1 MKNIN
6 LNNEQRTTNNEQR
19 TTNNEQRTTNN
30 EQRTTKIQI
39 IDFSEYIQL
48 VFTDYTLRT
57 ITLGTAILG
66 AICGMLGSFAVLRKQ
81 SLLGDAISHAAL
93 PGIAIAFLITGT
105 KETNVLLIGAL
116 VSGLLGAF
124 WIRGITKR
132 THLKSDTALGL
143 ILSIFF
149 GFGMLLLTYIQK
161 LPNANQSGLDKFLF
175 GQAATL
181 LARDVWFMAIV
192 TFICLVVLLLFWKE
206 FKILLFDADYAKTLG
221 FNIQLI
227 DILITSFIVIAIVLG
242 LQTVGVVLMSA
253 MLLAP
258 AAAARQWTNSLGIMV
273 VLAAFFGATS
283 GVVGTAIS
291 ASQNNLSTG
300 PVIVLVAAVFVGF
313 SFIFSPSRG
322 LLFKQI
328 RFIQNR
334 KDLQLHKTL
343 AFMFE
348 IAEDHEDISH
358 PHAIKILNNFY
369 GYTRKS
375 LGKLERKEYI
385 NVKGS
390 MWSMTPKG
398 YHFAANLYNQQGN
411 ENE

>member
-1 MKNIN
+1 
-6 LNNEQRTTNNEQR
+6 
-19 TTNNEQRTTNN
+19 
-30 EQRTTKIQI
+30 
-39 IDFSEYIQL
+39 
-48 VFTDYTLRT
+48 
-57 ITLGTAILG
+57 
-66 AICGMLGSFAVLRKQ
+66 MLGSFAVLRKQ

-192 TFICLVVLLLFWKE
+192 TFICVVVLLLFWKE

-221 FNIQLI
+221 FNTQLI

-273 VLAAFFGATS
+273 VLAAF
-283 GVVGTAIS
+283 
-291 ASQNNLSTG
+291 LEL
-300 PVIVLVAAVFVGF
+300 VLVLSVRQLVQVK
-313 SFIFSPSRG
+313 ITYQ
-322 LLFKQI
+322 L
-328 RFIQNR
+328 
-334 KDLQLHKTL
+334 DL
-343 AFMFE
+343 
-348 IAEDHEDISH
+348 
-358 PHAIKILNNFY
+358 
-369 GYTRKS
+369 
-375 LGKLERKEYI
+375 
-385 NVKGS
+385 
-390 MWSMTPKG
+390 
-398 YHFAANLYNQQGN
+398 
-411 ENE
+411 